1 MLTKFKPPNKTTLE
15 MLDKYWNG
23 DLIDNL
29 CKNYNIEKHRLKR
42 RNYEWKKRISEM
54 RNQGVLDSV
63 IKIVLGFDYLP
74 K

>member
-1 MLTKFKPPNKTTLE
+1 MGHIKEPK
-15 MLDKYWNG
+15 G
-23 DLIDNL
+23 IDFVVDPTPL
-29 CKNYNIEKHRLKR
+29 SAE
-42 RNYEWKKRISEM
+42 EKKRISEM